1 MNIRFQQDGGR
12 FALLVLFF
20 SCCVVAA
27 ATAAPRLQSQATE
40 GKDEV
45 FEKVDPYTKGA
56 AEAMDKAGYESFGP
70 FLFAEGIK
78 TQDVEE
84 ALGNIQV
91 LWLETK
97 HFKIGS
103 TLGTYK
109 YKGDPKEDK
118 KLDEEVKRLKARLPT
133 VKPVKNKI
141 DPWLRLHLYAQRLED
156 LYADFLLRF
165 GLSEADFDPK
175 TKPANLAMGEGPYLG
190 MEAKFTVLITEKRSG
205 TARFL
210 KRFLNTET
218 PSWQRWFL
226 NGGSA
231 FLGISMEA
239 LKEYNYDS
247 DLALWATT
255 ASETSMNFLEAFRKT
270 GHSFPVWF
278 KAGYAHVM
286 SRRIDERFV
295 LSAVGTTRSTTDEE
309 AARWEPRVYGL
320 VFNKAA
326 KPWKEMAV
334 WTKWDDLKAQGHL
347 IAWSR
352 VAWLLER
359 KDVKLREL
367 ILGMSES
374 LQSVPE
380 ADRPKVLVE
389 RQEAALQAA
398 LGKSMT
404 ETEAEWRQFVLRN
417 YEKK

>member
-1 MNIRFQQDGGR
+1 MVQAG
-12 FALLVLFF
+12 A
-20 SCCVVAA
+20 VA
-27 ATAAPRLQSQATE
+27 PCFQSQASTD
-40 GKDEV
+40 KDEV

-56 AEAMDKAGYESFGP
+56 SEAMDKAGYESFGP

-103 TLGTYK
+103 TLRTYK

-118 KLDEEVKRLKARLPT
+118 RLDEEVKHLKARLPS
-133 VKPVKNKI
+133 VKPVKNKL
-141 DPWLRLHLYAQRLED
+141 DPWLRLHLYAQRLEEH
-156 LYADFLLRF
+156 YADFLQRF
-165 GLSEADFDPK
+165 GFTDADFDPK
-175 TKPANLAMGEGPYLG
+175 TKPANLAMGEGPFLG

-226 NGGSA
+226 PGGSA

-255 ASETSMNFLEAFRKT
+255 ASETSMNFLEALRKT
-270 GHSFPVWF
+270 GHSIPIWF
-278 KAGYAHVM
+278 RAGYAHVT
-286 SRRIDERFV
+286 SRNIDERFA
-295 LSAVGTTRSTTDEE
+295 LSAVGTTRSTTDDE

-320 VFNKAA
+320 VFNKVA

-352 VAWLLER
+352 VAWILEH
-359 KDVKLREL
+359 KDAKLRDF
-367 ILGMSES
+367 ILGLSES
-374 LQSVPE
+374 LASVPE

-389 RQEAALQAA
+389 RQEAALRAA
-398 LGKSMT
+398 LGKSMA